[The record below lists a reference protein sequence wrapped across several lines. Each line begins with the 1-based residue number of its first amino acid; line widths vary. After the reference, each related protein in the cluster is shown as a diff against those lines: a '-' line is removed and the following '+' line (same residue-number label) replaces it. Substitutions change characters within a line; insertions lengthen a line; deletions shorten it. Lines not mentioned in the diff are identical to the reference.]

1 MNKFLFII
9 QLLLKAFLIFLI
21 AFVWL
26 RFFLDK
32 LWLAI
37 VISSAVTIIILL
49 LSLAVKSKNNQKKYL
64 KQKEKENAID
74 MFFSLAN
81 DKNYLT
87 FFENLAKIR
96 HQNASKK
103 KSYILITHFDQ
114 SKTILYPILK
124 FKLLTLDD
132 INLSFINCK
141 KEKAQKLV
149 ICCNDYEKELIS
161 SIKSFPIEI
170 LILDKFDSYLMLYKE
185 YEFYPEITIK
195 SVKER
200 KMTFKELLAYAFN
213 RSRTKGYLIA
223 AFFISLTSFFVQIN
237 IYYCIFS
244 SLLLLLALIS
254 YINPKYNSFAKKE
267 LL

>member
-9 QLLLKAFLIFLI
+9 QLFLKAFLIFLI

-32 LWLAI
+32 IWLAI
-37 VISSAVTIIILL
+37 VISSAITIVILL
-49 LSLAVKSKNNQKKYL
+49 LSLAATRKNNQKKYL
-64 KQKEKENAID
+64 KQKEKDEATD

-96 HQNASKK
+96 HPNISKK
-103 KSYILITHFDQ
+103 KSYILITHQDQ
-114 SKTILYPILK
+114 SKTILYPFLK
-124 FKLLTLDD
+124 FKPLSLDD
-132 INLSFINCK
+132 VNLAYLESK
-141 KEKAQKLV
+141 KEKAQKLI
-149 ICCNDYEKELIS
+149 ICCSDFEKDLIS
-161 SIKSFPIEI
+161 SVKSFPIEI
-170 LILDKFDSYLMLYKE
+170 CIIDKFDTYLMLYKE

-195 SVKER
+195 SSKER
-200 KMTFKELLAYAFN
+200 KLSFKELMAYAFN
-213 RSRTKGYLIA
+213 RSKAKGYLIA
-223 AFFISLTSFFVQIN
+223 AFFIFLTSFFVRIS

-244 SLLLLLALIS
+244 SLLLFLALIS
-254 YINPKYNSFAKKE
+254 YINPKYNSLTKKE